1 LVQKIIECNDFDD
14 AVSQIT
20 HSRYGSH
27 FIVVYPDLKS
37 LRRLYVQLIKQHI
50 EENNDIVLFL
60 PFYETTDAVRHLL
73 LRNKINA
80 IKYENE
86 EESLIIMDAA
96 RAYFGFSIDIVSFIS
111 SLTNHA
117 SELDKNGVSVFTDMG
132 SFFYY
137 NKVNE
142 LIKHETSL
150 PPLSFSKSNIKH
162 KEFCFYN
169 KLDYNRLAPKQKQSL
184 LEHHGKELIIIDRL
198 RCGYT

>member
-1 LVQKIIECNDFDD
+1 MVQKIIECNDFDD

-20 HSRYGSH
+20 YSKYGSH

-37 LRRLYVQLIKQHI
+37 LRKLYVQLIKQHI

-80 IKYENE
+80 IRYENE

-96 RAYFGFSIDIVSFIS
+96 RAYFGFSIDIISFIS
-111 SLTNHA
+111 SLTNHT
-117 SELDKNGVSVFTDMG
+117 SELNKSGVSVFTDMG

-162 KEFCFYN
+162 KKFCFYN
-169 KLDYNRLAPKQKQSL
+169 KIDHNRLAPNQKQSL
-184 LEHHGKELIIIDRL
+184 LGHHGKELIIIDR
-198 RCGYT
+198 

>member
-1 LVQKIIECNDFDD
+1 MVQKIIECNDFDD

-37 LRRLYVQLIKQHI
+37 LRKLYVQLIKQHI
-50 EENNDIVLFL
+50 EENNDVVLFL
-60 PFYETTDAVRHLL
+60 PFYETTDAIRHLL
-73 LRNKINA
+73 LRDKINA
-80 IKYENE
+80 IRYENE

-96 RAYFGFSIDIVSFIS
+96 RAYFGFSIDIISFIS

-117 SELDKNGVSVFTDMG
+117 GELDKNGVSVFTDMG

-150 PPLSFSKSNIKH
+150 PPSSHRSNIKH

-184 LEHHGKELIIIDRL
+184 LEHHGKELIIIDR
-198 RCGYT
+198 

>member
-1 LVQKIIECNDFDD
+1 MVQKIIECNDFDD
-14 AVSQIT
+14 AVTQIT

-27 FIVVYPDLKS
+27 FIVVYSDLKS
-37 LRRLYVQLIKQHI
+37 LRKLYTQLIKQHI
-50 EENNDIVLFL
+50 EENNDLVLFL

-80 IKYENE
+80 IRYENE

-96 RAYFGFSIDIVSFIS
+96 RAYFGFSIDIISFIS

-142 LIKHETSL
+142 LIKHESSL
-150 PPLSFSKSNIKH
+150 LPSSFSKSNIKH

-184 LEHHGKELIIIDRL
+184 LEHHGKELIIIDR
-198 RCGYT
+198 